1 MIDMSRFHRHMEYDR
16 NTMIWAPRQSGKS
29 YAIARK
35 FVEIRNSLMFVSHSS
50 IIRHVED
57 ILVDLGCP
65 DRRRDVNLMTNADV
79 VRGRPNVTVFVD
91 EIDHYRGDLE
101 EFLSNVRVNSSN
113 SARMVAVSTPQ
124 RVQQSG
130 MYDRFFPNNINVE
143 ADVIFT
149 VPTEHFEEELFI
161 I

>member
-1 MIDMSRFHRHMEYDR
+1 MIEMSRFHRHMEYDR

-35 FVEIRNSLMFVSHSS
+35 FVETPNAMMFVSHSS
-50 IIRHVED
+50 IRGHIDD

-79 VRGRPNVTVFVD
+79 VRGRQIDAVFVD

-101 EFLSNVRVNSSN
+101 EFLSNVRINTLN
-113 SARMVAVSTPQ
+113 SARIIAVSTPN
-124 RVQQSG
+124 RVQEAG
-130 MYDRFFPNNINVE
+130 LYDRFFPNNINVE
-143 ADVIFT
+143 DRVVFT
-149 VPTEHFEEELFI
+149 VPKEHFEEELFTV
-161 I
+161 